1 MADKLAFRRSR
12 PAAAPQLLPI
22 CSARV
27 KFVPWH
33 RFMNPICRNAVAAP
47 RELRGVGRLL
57 VEVRLGPVRADSRLI
72 IYQLHVMS
80 KRSLFWGNGSGKLG
94 EAVYYR
100 AGGEQRTRAYVKNVK
115 NPKSYQQALQRTK
128 FNNLVG
134 CFKGIST
141 AVKTFYT
148 NRASNQTPFNAFF
161 RKNWPLNLWV
171 TDKEIT
177 GVNEGVFQGFYV
189 SNGDLNLDTTIT
201 VESPTLADPN
211 YYLTWTVPA
220 GNYTIPVGADSA
232 QIVVGSELYQLL
244 VGENN
249 AFGLPSEFFVTVLLF
264 QQGYASN
271 AAQVFSIRCA
281 ADSTDHFRFIQGSP
295 KLPVPTQAQMDRLL
309 FVGNGNITA
318 PAGSTAGTAVGVSK
332 ICIGEQSATEAA
344 LALGAA
350 VVVSFKDASGK
361 RCTRS
366 VVTYGKALQ
375 EIASDYTPSGE
386 VGRSIISQ
394 YEVASTLIE

>member
-1 MADKLAFRRSR
+1 
-12 PAAAPQLLPI
+12 
-22 CSARV
+22 
-27 KFVPWH
+27 
-33 RFMNPICRNAVAAP
+33 
-47 RELRGVGRLL
+47 
-57 VEVRLGPVRADSRLI
+57 
-72 IYQLHVMS
+72 MS
-80 KRSLFWGNGSGKLG
+80 KRSLFWGKGSGKLG

-115 NPKSYQQALQRTK
+115 NPKTYQQALQRTK

-141 AVKTFYT
+141 AVKSFYT
-148 NRASNQTPFNAFF
+148 KRASNQSPFNAFF

-171 TDKEIT
+171 ADKEIT
-177 GVNEGVFQGFYV
+177 GVNEGVFQGLYV
-189 SNGDLNLDTTIT
+189 ADGDVNLDTTIT
-201 VESPTLADPN
+201 VESPTLADSN

-220 GNYTIPVGADSA
+220 GNYTIPVGTDSA

-244 VGENN
+244 VGETNPY
-249 AFGLPSEFFVTVLLF
+249 GLPSEFNVTVLLF
-264 QQGYASN
+264 QQGYACN

-281 ADSTDHFRFIQGSP
+281 ANSTDHFHFVQGSP
-295 KLPVPTQAQMDRLL
+295 KLPVPTQAVMDGLL
-309 FVGNGNITA
+309 FVGDGTIT
-318 PAGSTAGTAVGVSK
+318 PPESSTEGKAEGVSK
-332 ICIGEQSATEAA
+332 ICIGTQAATKAD
-344 LALGAA
+344 LKFGAA

-366 VVTYGKALQ
+366 VVTYGEALQ

-394 YEVASTLIE
+394 YEVANNLIE

>member
-1 MADKLAFRRSR
+1 
-12 PAAAPQLLPI
+12 
-22 CSARV
+22 
-27 KFVPWH
+27 
-33 RFMNPICRNAVAAP
+33 
-47 RELRGVGRLL
+47 
-57 VEVRLGPVRADSRLI
+57 
-72 IYQLHVMS
+72 MS

-100 AGGEQRTRAYVKNVK
+100 AGGEQRSRAYVKNVK
-115 NPKSYQQALQRTK
+115 NPKSHQQALQRAK

-141 AVKTFYT
+141 AVKSFYT
-148 NRASNQTPFNAFF
+148 NRASNHSPFNAFF

-171 TDKEIT
+171 ADKEIT
-177 GVNEGVFQGFYV
+177 GVNEGVSQGLYV
-189 SNGDLNLDTTIT
+189 ADGDLNLDTTIS
-201 VESPTLADPN
+201 VESPALAEPD
-211 YYLTWTVPA
+211 YYLTWNVPA
-220 GNYTIPVGADSA
+220 GDYTIPVGTDSA

-244 VGENN
+244 VGKNN
-249 AFGLPSEFFVTVLLF
+249 PFGLPSEFFVTIFQF

-281 ADSTDHFRFIQGSP
+281 ADSTDHFRYVQGSS

-309 FVGNGNITA
+309 FVGNGTITA
-318 PAGSTAGTAVGVSK
+318 PEGSNAGTAAGVSK
-332 ICIGEQSATEAA
+332 ICIGKQSATEAD
-344 LALGAA
+344 LDLGAA

-375 EIASDYTPSGE
+375 ATARDYTVTGE
-386 VGRSIISQ
+386 VGKSIISQ
-394 YEVASTLIE
+394 YEVVNNLIE

>member
-1 MADKLAFRRSR
+1 
-12 PAAAPQLLPI
+12 
-22 CSARV
+22 
-27 KFVPWH
+27 
-33 RFMNPICRNAVAAP
+33 
-47 RELRGVGRLL
+47 
-57 VEVRLGPVRADSRLI
+57 
-72 IYQLHVMS
+72 MS

-94 EAVYYR
+94 ETVYYR
-100 AGGEQRTRAYVKNVK
+100 AGGEQRTRAYVKKVK
-115 NPKSYQQALQRTK
+115 NPRSYQQALQRTK

-141 AVKTFYT
+141 AVKSFYT
-148 NRASNQTPFNAFF
+148 NRASNQSPFNAFF

-171 TDKEIT
+171 ADKEIT
-177 GVNEGVFQGFYV
+177 GVNEGVFQGLYV
-189 SNGDLNLDTTIT
+189 ADGDLNLDTTIS
-201 VESPTLADPN
+201 VESPTLAEPN

-220 GNYTIPVGADSA
+220 GSYTIPVDTDSA

-244 VGENN
+244 VGGTNPY
-249 AFGLPSEFFVTVLLF
+249 GLPSEFNVTIFLF
-264 QQGYASN
+264 RQGYVNN

-281 ADSTDHFRFIQGSP
+281 ADSTDHFRYIQGSP
-295 KLPVPTQAQMDRLL
+295 KLPVPTQAQMDKLL
-309 FVGNGNITA
+309 FVGDGTITE

-332 ICIGEQSATEAA
+332 ICIGKQAPTEAQ
-344 LALGAA
+344 LQYGAA

-375 EIASDYTPSGE
+375 EIARDYTPSGE

-394 YEVASTLIE
+394 YEVANNLIE

>member
-1 MADKLAFRRSR
+1 LASPRTH

-22 CSARV
+22 CSARQ
-27 KFVPWH
+27 KFVH
-33 RFMNPICRNAVAAP
+33 CGYIHESAFTVGVAVS
-47 RELRGVGRLL
+47 RDLRGVGR
-57 VEVRLGPVRADSRLI
+57 RLEGAYLDTVRANSRLI
-72 IYQLHVMS
+72 INQSYIMS

-141 AVKTFYT
+141 AVKSFYT
-148 NRASNQTPFNAFF
+148 NRASNQSPFNAFF

-177 GVNEGVFQGFYV
+177 GVNEGVFQGLYV
-189 SNGDLNLDTTIT
+189 ADGNLNLDTTIT

-211 YYLTWTVPA
+211 YCLTWTVPA
-220 GNYTIPVGADSA
+220 GNYTIPVGTDSA

-244 VGENN
+244 VGETNPY
-249 AFGLPSEFFVTVLLF
+249 GLPSEFYVSVLLF

-281 ADSTDHFRFIQGSP
+281 ADSADHFRYIQGSP

-309 FVGNGNITA
+309 FAGDGTITA

-332 ICIGEQSATEAA
+332 ICIGNQSATEAG
-344 LALGAA
+344 LDSGAA

-375 EIASDYTPSGE
+375 DIASDYTPSGE

-394 YEVASTLIE
+394 YEVANTLIE

>member
-1 MADKLAFRRSR
+1 
-12 PAAAPQLLPI
+12 
-22 CSARV
+22 
-27 KFVPWH
+27 
-33 RFMNPICRNAVAAP
+33 
-47 RELRGVGRLL
+47 
-57 VEVRLGPVRADSRLI
+57 
-72 IYQLHVMS
+72 MS
-80 KRSLFWGNGSGKLG
+80 KRSLFWGKGSGKLG
-94 EAVYYR
+94 EAVFYR
-100 AGGEQRTRAYVKNVK
+100 AGGEQRTRTYVKTVK

-141 AVKTFYT
+141 AVKSFYSK
-148 NRASNQTPFNAFF
+148 RASNQTPFNAFF
-161 RKNWPLNLWV
+161 RKNWPLNRWV
-171 TDKEIT
+171 TDKEVT

-189 SNGDLNLDTTIT
+189 ADGDFNLDTAIT

-220 GNYTIPVGADSA
+220 GNYTIPVGTDSA

-249 AFGLPSEFFVTVLLF
+249 TFGLPSEFFVTVFLF
-264 QQGYASN
+264 QQGYACN

-281 ADSTDHFRFIQGSP
+281 ADSTDHFHFVQGSP
-295 KLPVPTQAQMDRLL
+295 RLAVPTQAQMDRLL
-309 FVGNGNITA
+309 FVGDGDVT
-318 PAGSTAGTAVGVSK
+318 PPEGTTAGKAVGVSK
-332 ICIGEQSATEAA
+332 VCIGTQAASEAA

-366 VVTYGKALQ
+366 VVTYGRGLQ
-375 EIASDYTPSGE
+375 ETASDYTPSGE

>member
-1 MADKLAFRRSR
+1 
-12 PAAAPQLLPI
+12 
-22 CSARV
+22 
-27 KFVPWH
+27 
-33 RFMNPICRNAVAAP
+33 
-47 RELRGVGRLL
+47 
-57 VEVRLGPVRADSRLI
+57 
-72 IYQLHVMS
+72 MS

-94 EAVYYR
+94 EAVFYR
-100 AGGEQRTRAYVKNVK
+100 AGGEQRTRAYVKKVK

-141 AVKTFYT
+141 AVKSFYT
-148 NRASNQTPFNAFF
+148 NRASNQSPFNAFF

-171 TDKEIT
+171 ADKEIT
-177 GVNEGVFQGFYV
+177 GVNEGVFQGLYV
-189 SNGDLNLDTTIT
+189 ADGDLNLDTTIT

-220 GNYTIPVGADSA
+220 GSYTIPVGTDST

-244 VGENN
+244 VGGTNPY
-249 AFGLPSEFFVTVLLF
+249 GLPSEFNVTIFLF
-264 QQGYASN
+264 QQGYVNN

-281 ADSTDHFRFIQGSP
+281 ADSTDHFRYVQGSP

-309 FVGNGNITA
+309 FVGNGTITD
-318 PAGSTAGTAVGVSK
+318 PAASTPGTATGVSK
-332 ICIGEQSATEAA
+332 ICIGQQAPTEAQ
-344 LALGAA
+344 LQYGAA

-375 EIASDYTPSGE
+375 EIARDYTPSGE

-394 YEVASTLIE
+394 YEVANSLIE

>member
-1 MADKLAFRRSR
+1 
-12 PAAAPQLLPI
+12 
-22 CSARV
+22 
-27 KFVPWH
+27 
-33 RFMNPICRNAVAAP
+33 
-47 RELRGVGRLL
+47 
-57 VEVRLGPVRADSRLI
+57 
-72 IYQLHVMS
+72 MS
-80 KRSLFWGNGSGKLG
+80 KRSLFWGKGSGKLG
-94 EAVYYR
+94 EAVFYR
-100 AGGEQRTRAYVKNVK
+100 AGGEQRTRSYVKTVK

-141 AVKTFYT
+141 TVKSFYT
-148 NRASNQTPFNAFF
+148 KRASNQTPFNAFF

-171 TDKEIT
+171 ADKEIT
-177 GVNEGVFQGFYV
+177 GVNEGVFQGLYV
-189 SNGDLNLDTTIT
+189 ANGDLNIDTTIT
-201 VESPTLADPN
+201 VESPTLATPD

-220 GNYTIPVGADSA
+220 GNYTIPADTDSA

-249 AFGLPSEFFVTVLLF
+249 TFGLPSEFFVTVLLF

-281 ADSTDHFRFIQGSP
+281 ADSTDHFHFVQGSP
-295 KLPVPTQAQMDRLL
+295 RLPVPTQAKMDKLL
-309 FVGNGNITA
+309 FAGDGAITS
-318 PAGSTAGTAVGVSK
+318 PADSTAGKAVGVSK
-332 ICIGEQSATEAA
+332 ICIGTHAVSEAA

-350 VVVSFKDASGK
+350 VVVSFKDATGK

-366 VVTYGKALQ
+366 VVTYGQALQ
-375 EIASDYTPSGE
+375 ETASDYTPSSE

>member
-1 MADKLAFRRSR
+1 
-12 PAAAPQLLPI
+12 
-22 CSARV
+22 
-27 KFVPWH
+27 
-33 RFMNPICRNAVAAP
+33 
-47 RELRGVGRLL
+47 
-57 VEVRLGPVRADSRLI
+57 
-72 IYQLHVMS
+72 MS
-80 KRSLFWGNGSGKLG
+80 KRSLFWGKASGKLG
-94 EAVYYR
+94 EAVFYR
-100 AGGEQRTRAYVKNVK
+100 AGGAQRTRTYVKTVK

-141 AVKTFYT
+141 AVKSFYT
-148 NRASNQTPFNAFF
+148 NRASNQSPFNAFF

-171 TDKEIT
+171 ADKEIT
-177 GVNEGVFQGFYV
+177 GVNEGVFQGLYV
-189 SNGDLNLDTTIT
+189 ADGDLNLDTTIT
-201 VESPTLADPN
+201 VESPGKEDPN

-220 GNYTIPVGADSA
+220 GNYTIPVGTDSA

-244 VGENN
+244 VGETNPY
-249 AFGLPSEFFVTVLLF
+249 GLPSEFNVTVLQF
-264 QQGYASN
+264 QQGFASN

-281 ADSTDHFRFIQGSP
+281 ADSTDHFKYIQGSP

-309 FVGNGNITA
+309 FVG
-318 PAGSTAGTAVGVSK
+318 AGTTNPPENSKPGTAKGVSK
-332 ICIGEQSATEAA
+332 ICIGQQSATEAD
-344 LALGAA
+344 LNLGAA

-375 EIASDYTPSGE
+375 KTASDYTPSGDA
-386 VGRSIISQ
+386 GRSIISQ

>member
-1 MADKLAFRRSR
+1 MADKLASPRTR
-12 PAAAPQLLPI
+12 PTFASPPLPI
-22 CSARV
+22 CSARD
-27 KFVPWH
+27 KFVH
-33 RFMNPICRNAVAAP
+33 CARFMNTTRSGAVAAS
-47 RELRGVGRLL
+47 RDLRGVGR
-57 VEVRLGPVRADSRLI
+57 RLEGAFLDTVRADSRLI
-72 IYQLHVMS
+72 INQSYIMS
-80 KRSLFWGNGSGKLG
+80 KRSLFWGKASGKLG
-94 EAVYYR
+94 EAVFYR
-100 AGGEQRTRAYVKNVK
+100 AGGAQRTRTYVKTVK
-115 NPKSYQQALQRTK
+115 NPKTYQQALQRTK

-141 AVKTFYT
+141 AVKSFYT
-148 NRASNQTPFNAFF
+148 KRASNQSPFNAFF

-171 TDKEIT
+171 ADKEIT
-177 GVNEGVFQGFYV
+177 GVNEGVFQGLYV
-189 SNGDLNLDTTIT
+189 ADGDLNIDTTVT

-220 GNYTIPVGADSA
+220 GNYTIPVGTDPT

-249 AFGLPSEFFVTVLLF
+249 PFGLPSEFSVTVFLF
-264 QQGYASN
+264 QQGYACN

-281 ADSTDHFRFIQGSP
+281 ADSTDHFRYVQGSP
-295 KLPVPTQAQMDRLL
+295 KLPVPTQAKMDRLL
-309 FVGNGNITA
+309 FVGDGTTTEPTA
-318 PAGSTAGTAVGVSK
+318 SAPGKAVGVSK
-332 ICIGEQSATEAA
+332 ICIGSQAPSDEQ
-344 LALGAA
+344 LQYGAA

-386 VGRSIISQ
+386 VGKSIISQ

>member
-1 MADKLAFRRSR
+1 
-12 PAAAPQLLPI
+12 
-22 CSARV
+22 
-27 KFVPWH
+27 
-33 RFMNPICRNAVAAP
+33 
-47 RELRGVGRLL
+47 
-57 VEVRLGPVRADSRLI
+57 
-72 IYQLHVMS
+72 MS
-80 KRSLFWGNGSGKLG
+80 KRSLFWGKASGKLG
-94 EAVYYR
+94 EAVFYR
-100 AGGEQRTRAYVKNVK
+100 AGGTQRTRTYVKTVK
-115 NPKSYQQALQRTK
+115 NPKTYQQALQRTK

-141 AVKTFYT
+141 AVKSFYT
-148 NRASNQTPFNAFF
+148 KRSSNQTPFNAFF

-171 TDKEIT
+171 ADKEIT
-177 GVNEGVFQGFYV
+177 GANEGVFQGLYV
-189 SNGDLNLDTTIT
+189 ADGDLNIDTTIT
-201 VESPTLADPN
+201 VESPALADPN

-220 GNYTIPVGADSA
+220 GNYTIPVGTDSA

-249 AFGLPSEFFVTVLLF
+249 PFGLPSEFSVTVFLF
-264 QQGYASN
+264 LQGYASN

-281 ADSTDHFRFIQGSP
+281 ADSVDHFRYVQGSP

-309 FVGNGNITA
+309 FAGDGTIT
-318 PAGSTAGTAVGVSK
+318 PPEGSTAGKAVGVSK
-332 ICIGEQSATEAA
+332 ICIGEQATTKDA
-344 LALGAA
+344 LAFGAA

-394 YEVASTLIE
+394 YEVANTLIE

>member
-1 MADKLAFRRSR
+1 
-12 PAAAPQLLPI
+12 
-22 CSARV
+22 
-27 KFVPWH
+27 
-33 RFMNPICRNAVAAP
+33 
-47 RELRGVGRLL
+47 
-57 VEVRLGPVRADSRLI
+57 
-72 IYQLHVMS
+72 MS

-94 EAVYYR
+94 EAVFYR

-134 CFKGIST
+134 CFKAIST
-141 AVKTFYT
+141 AVKSFYA
-148 NRASNQTPFNAFF
+148 NRASNQSPFNAFF

-171 TDKEIT
+171 ADKEIT
-177 GVNEGVFQGFYV
+177 GVNEGVFQGLYV
-189 SNGDLNLDTTIT
+189 ADGNLNLDTTIT
-201 VESPTLADPN
+201 VESPKLAEPN

-220 GNYTIPVGADSA
+220 GNYTIPVGTDSA

-244 VGENN
+244 VGETNPY
-249 AFGLPSEFFVTVLLF
+249 GLPSEFYVTVLLF

-281 ADSTDHFRFIQGSP
+281 ADSTDHFRYVQGST

-309 FVGNGNITA
+309 FVGDGDIKS
-318 PAGSTAGTAVGVSK
+318 STDSAAGTAVGVSK
-332 ICIGEQSATEAA
+332 ICIGKQSAAEAD
-344 LALGAA
+344 LDSGAA

-386 VGRSIISQ
+386 VGGSIISQ
-394 YEVASTLIE
+394 YEVANTLIE